1 MKNIVIASIIALLLS
16 GCVYRSTAHAGKDF
30 DETKATQLVSGR
42 TTDNQLIA
50 LLGEPVKKEIVND
63 HEVKWIYEYVTST
76 AAVKVFNP
84 NPKVDVSKKALEV
97 LLRDGVVVNH
107 ALTNPGTTQY
117 R

>member
-1 MKNIVIASIIALLLS
+1 MNKLLIASLITILLS

-30 DETKATQLVSGR
+30 DETKATQLVSGK
-42 TTDNQLIA
+42 TTDSQLVA
-50 LLGEPVKKEIVND
+50 LLGEPFKKEIVND

-76 AAVKVFNP
+76 AAVQAFNP